1 MEVTLG
7 TECPLQVQRILGTYV
22 GDSNPNHIHDTL
34 YHIDTLDPLG
44 RYCLGEALKLK
55 PQMFKACQ
63 NLEMEPKQ
71 PKP

>member
-1 MEVTLG
+1 MG
-7 TECPLQVQRILGTYV
+7 TECSSQVQRILSTYI
-22 GDSNPNHIHDTL
+22 GDSNPNNIHDTL

-44 RYCLGEALKLK
+44 RYCVWEALNLK
-55 PQMFKACQ
+55 PQMFNAYQ